1 MGKIPDI
8 VPISDLRK
16 DAAAIL
22 KRVRSSREPVIITQR
37 GRASAVMLSVTAYEE
52 SEEERRIL
60 KALAR
65 GDREIQAGKGYSL
78 DAVLGEAD
86 LTLNEE

>member
-8 VPISDLRK
+8 VPISDLRQN
-16 DAAAIL
+16 AAAVL

-60 KALAR
+60 KALAK
-65 GDREIQAGKGYSL
+65 GDREIREGKGYSL

-86 LTLNEE
+86 LMLNEE